1 MSRLTLR
8 LPESLHHQLTAQA
21 QQEGVSLN
29 QYLVYTLA
37 RVVTAADLV
46 SQKRTFEALRSR
58 FAPEEAER
66 ALREVLASRE
76 EPKDARHMT
85 GHDPGS
91 PQDC

>member
-1 MSRLTLR
+1 MGRLTLR
-8 LPESLHHQLTAQA
+8 LPESLHHQLAEQA

-29 QYLVYTLA
+29 HYLVYTLA
-37 RVVTAADLV
+37 RFVTAADLT
-46 SQKRTFEALRSR
+46 SQRRIFEALRSR

-66 ALREVLASRE
+66 ALQDMLASRE
-76 EPKDARHMT
+76 EPEDARHVT